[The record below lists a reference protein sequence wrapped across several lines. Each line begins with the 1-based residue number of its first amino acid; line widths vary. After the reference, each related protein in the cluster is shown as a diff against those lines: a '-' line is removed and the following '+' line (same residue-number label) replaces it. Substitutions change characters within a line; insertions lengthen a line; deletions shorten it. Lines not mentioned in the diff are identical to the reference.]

1 LSYEIMRNDY
11 DRYVLYRERDFFII
25 ASSDKQESL
34 TALRTDIMRRA
45 ERALRAKMSPLSPTH
60 EPRQETEKN
69 MDLQVRA

>member
-1 LSYEIMRNDY
+1 MSYEIMKNDY
-11 DRYVLYRERDFFII
+11 DHYVLYRERDFFII

-45 ERALRAKMSPLSPTH
+45 ERALRARMSPLSPTI